1 MPSGKV
7 SNTPE
12 KRVLSEDFCPRPT
25 GAGKFAVPVVV
36 QVRVAAVSLSVNE
49 HMANVITA

>member
-36 QVRVAAVSLSVNE
+36 RVAAVSLSVNE